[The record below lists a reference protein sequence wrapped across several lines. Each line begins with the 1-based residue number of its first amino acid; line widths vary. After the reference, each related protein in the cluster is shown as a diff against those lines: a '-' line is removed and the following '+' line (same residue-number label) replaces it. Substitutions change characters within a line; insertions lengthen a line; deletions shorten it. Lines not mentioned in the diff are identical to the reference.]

1 MTIRELWR
9 ERFGVDAPRKIV
21 CVGLNYVDHAAE
33 GGRQAP
39 EAPILFAKFASAL
52 VGPGEPIVLPREESH
67 VDSEAELAVVIGEGG
82 RRIGAADALAH
93 VAGYTVGN
101 DVSARTIQRKDGQ
114 WVRAKSFDTFGP
126 LLPELVPVDELG
138 DGSGLRITQRLSGET
153 LQDANTS
160 DLIFDVPTLIA
171 HASGAFTLES
181 GDVILTGTPSGV
193 GIFRDPPVPMRDG
206 DTVEIEIERIGVL
219 SSPVVAER

>member
-1 MTIRELWR
+1 VTIHDLWR
-9 ERFGVDAPRKIV
+9 ERFGIDAPRKIV

-33 GGRQAP
+33 GGREAP
-39 EAPILFAKFASAL
+39 EAPILFAKFSTAL
-52 VGPGEPIVLPREESH
+52 IEPGEPIVLPREESH

-82 RRIGAADALAH
+82 RRIPADDALAH

-138 DGSGLRITQRLSGET
+138 DGSGLGITQRLNGKT
-153 LQDANTS
+153 LQDATTS
-160 DLIFDVPTLIA
+160 DLIFDVPTLVA
-171 HASGAFTLES
+171 YASNAFTLEP

-193 GIFRDPPVPMRDG
+193 GVFRDPPVAMQDG
-206 DTVEIEIERIGVL
+206 DTVEVEIERIGVL
-219 SSPVVAER
+219 SNPVIAER

>member
-1 MTIRELWR
+1 VTIRDRWR
-9 ERFGVDAPRKIV
+9 KRFGIDVPRKIV

-33 GGRQAP
+33 GGREAP
-39 EAPILFAKFASAL
+39 EAPILFAKFSTAL
-52 VGPGEPIVLPREESH
+52 IGPGEPIVLPREESH

-82 RRIGAADALAH
+82 RRIPADDALAH

-138 DGSGLRITQRLSGET
+138 DGAGLRITQRLSGDT
-153 LQDANTS
+153 LQDATTS
-160 DLIFDVPTLIA
+160 DLIFDVPTLVA
-171 HASGAFTLES
+171 YASGAFTLQP

-193 GIFRDPPVPMRDG
+193 GVFRDPPVAMHDG
-206 DTVEIEIERIGVL
+206 DTVEVEIERIGVL
-219 SSPVVAER
+219 SNPVVAER

>member
-1 MTIRELWR
+1 MTIRELWL

-52 VGPGEPIVLPREESH
+52 VGPDEPIVLPREESH

-82 RRIGAADALAH
+82 RRIDAAGALAH

-126 LLPELVPVDELG
+126 LLPGLVRVDELG
-138 DGSGLRITQRLSGET
+138 DGS
-153 LQDANTS
+153 
-160 DLIFDVPTLIA
+160 
-171 HASGAFTLES
+171 ASGSRS
-181 GDVILTGTPSGV
+181 G
-193 GIFRDPPVPMRDG
+193 
-206 DTVEIEIERIGVL
+206 
-219 SSPVVAER
+219 

>member
-9 ERFGVDAPRKIV
+9 ERFDIDGPRKIV

-39 EAPILFAKFASAL
+39 EAPILFAKYSTAL
-52 VGPGEPIVLPREESH
+52 VDPGEAIVLPREEPH
-67 VDSEAELAVVIGEGG
+67 VDSEAELAVVIGETG
-82 RRIGAADALAH
+82 RRIAAEDALAH

-114 WVRAKSFDTFGP
+114 WVRAKNFDTFGP
-126 LLPELVPVDELG
+126 LLPTIVPVDELA
-138 DGSGLRITQRLSGET
+138 DGSGLRITQRLNGET
-153 LQDANTS
+153 LQDASTS
-160 DLIFDVPTLIA
+160 DLIFDVPTLVA
-171 HASGAFTLES
+171 HASGAFTLEP

-193 GIFRDPPVPMRDG
+193 GIFRDPPIPMRDG
-206 DTVEIEIERIGVL
+206 DRVEIEIERVGVL
-219 SSPVVAER
+219 TNPVVAER